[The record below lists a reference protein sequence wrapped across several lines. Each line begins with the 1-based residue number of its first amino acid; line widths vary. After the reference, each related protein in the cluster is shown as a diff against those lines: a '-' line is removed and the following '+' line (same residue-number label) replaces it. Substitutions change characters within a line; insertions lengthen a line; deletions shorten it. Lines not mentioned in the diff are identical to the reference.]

1 MVGPGE
7 RNSVG
12 ASTTYANDRMNVRG
26 WKRERVMRGQA
37 SNFRRRVPRTA
48 ATRGGAGGARGPAA
62 ATAVVGEAPARF
74 VVVLTREDGKNA
86 SMTEELENRAGL
98 STGRM
103 KLMELP
109 ALECVRLEG
118 GCEDIKRA
126 LRQCGDERDCAYD
139 WIVVTSPEGATVF
152 AELYAQA
159 GGGRPVR
166 IAAVG
171 AATARSLVQAS
182 GGALEA
188 SFMPSR
194 AIGAAL
200 CKELPERKSTDVS
213 RAPVTERRQP
223 LRAGGEAWRS
233 PRIWRR
239 RETKAG
245 TSEEEK
251 TAAPPEE
258 NSSLRILYCASQRA
272 NDGIEKGLSARGF
285 SVVRGDA
292 YTVRAAESVDVS
304 LLQAEIDR
312 SGVTRVLL
320 TFASPSAVQAWLD
333 LVPASAD
340 HMRTAA
346 AAACCIGETTAM
358 ACCNAGFHRVYYSDK
373 PGVDG
378 WAAAVDAAMND
389 LGGVGL

>member
-12 ASTTYANDRMNVRG
+12 ASTTCANDRMNVRG
-26 WKRERVMRGQA
+26 WKRERVMRGEA
-37 SNFRRRVPRTA
+37 SNFRRRVPRRA
-48 ATRGGAGGARGPAA
+48 ATRGGAGGARGNAA
-62 ATAVVGEAPARF
+62 ATAVVGEAPDF

-86 SMTEELENRAGL
+86 SMTEKLENRAGFK
-98 STGRM
+98 SGRM
-103 KLMELP
+103 KLLELP

-118 GCEDIKRA
+118 GCEDIRRA
-126 LRQCGDERDCAYD
+126 LRQCGDERDCAFD

-200 CKELPERKSTDVS
+200 CKELPEMKSTDVS
-213 RAPVTERRQP
+213 RAPAAERRQA
-223 LRAGGEAWRS
+223 LRAVGEARRS

-245 TSEEEK
+245 TSQEG
-251 TAAPPEE
+251 TSPAPPEE
-258 NSSLRILYCASQRA
+258 NSCLRILYCASQRA

-304 LLQAEIDR
+304 LLQAEIDG
-312 SGVTRVLL
+312 SGLTRVIL

-340 HMRTAA
+340 HIRTAA

-358 ACCNAGFHRVYYSDK
+358 ACCNAGFHRVYYNDK

-389 LGGVGL
+389 LGVVGL